1 MEGSI
6 LTRFQPVWF
15 STGHVGYRISDV
27 SATTLRGTDQ
37 YLRITCFA
45 FVVAGREQPFA
56 SSQRPSAQELVWQ
69 HIRAAGRHQR
79 LLTYSMVQ
87 SPS

>member
-1 MEGSI
+1 MQGSI
-6 LTRFQPVWF
+6 LTRFQPAWV
-15 STGHVGYRISDV
+15 STGHFRYRISEV

-56 SSQRPSAQELVWQ
+56 SSQRPAAQDLVWQ
-69 HIRAAGRHQR
+69 HNRADGRHQR
-79 LLTYSMVQ
+79 
-87 SPS
+87 